1 MRGSRIGAAR
11 FATAKPAMLRAAWI
25 CGASAALVLSTGAP
39 TAAAEITV
47 SWTEVQQQVRPQMR
61 TNSVSKSIR
70 LTLQGG
76 SAISEHFEARNMR
89 GRTFNTAA
97 EGRLREGMERGQ
109 STVAWRV
116 GDSKTLV
123 RTASFPRSTL
133 SVRVQTLSATSCAAT
148 VSYRLKPGFSEYRMR
163 GIVTGEPV
171 YLSSISPQQ
180 VACSVR
186 P

>member
-1 MRGSRIGAAR
+1 MCR
-11 FATAKPAMLRAAWI
+11 ATRI
-25 CGASAALVLSTGAP
+25 CGASTALVLSIVTV

-47 SWTEVQQQVRPQMR
+47 SWTEVQQQIRPLMR
-61 TNSVSKSIR
+61 MNSVAKNVR

-76 SAISEHFEARNMR
+76 SAISEQFEARNMR
-89 GRTFNTAA
+89 GRSRSSAL
-97 EGRLREGMERGQ
+97 EGRLREGMEQGR

-123 RTASFPRSTL
+123 RTASLPQHTMTIRVRTL
-133 SVRVQTLSATSCAAT
+133 SDTSCEAT
-148 VSYRLKPGFSEYRMR
+148 VAYHLKPGFREYRMR
-163 GIVTGEPV
+163 SIRNGEPL
-171 YLSSISPQQ
+171 YMSSIAPQQ